1 MVVIRADANSK
12 IGMGH
17 VMRCLSV
24 ADALLKRGEEV
35 LFVTADDTPV
45 PLLTKKGIPYRVLH
59 TDYADM
65 EAELPELLAVLWEL
79 ALRAVSPEAALPQM
93 PSQRAESSEEALP
106 QRNAAILV
114 DSYYVTEKYLA
125 ALKKR
130 ITTIYMDDIYA
141 FSYPVDML
149 INYNIY
155 GEEMGYEKDAAFA
168 DTKLLLGTEYV
179 PLREEFSAGAGYV
192 QSRKKLSPGAENVMP
207 ETERLLQTA
216 GQGRMAADGG
226 ILITT
231 GGSDSFN
238 LAGQLLMEAMKYD
251 ALKEKEYH
259 VVSGS
264 LNPHIGEQQALAQ
277 KHENIHIHCNVTN
290 MAELMAESEVAL
302 SAGGSTLYEL
312 CAMGVPVI
320 AFSFAENQER
330 LVQTFVKRGIAQY
343 GGNYRTD
350 GNKMIQNTIAGLET
364 LLEDENLRTEYR
376 EKARTLVDGKGADR
390 IAEAI
395 QALR

>member
-65 EAELPELLAVLWEL
+65 EAELPELWEVLRE
-79 ALRAVSPEAALPQM
+79 LPQG
-93 PSQRAESSEEALP
+93 AESPDATLAQKNTS
-106 QRNAAILV
+106 ILV

-168 DTKLLLGTEYV
+168 DTKLLLGANYV

-192 QSRKKLSPGAENVMP
+192 QSRKALSLGAANVTP
-207 ETERLLQTA
+207 AEE
-216 GQGRMAADGG
+216 GG

-264 LNPHIGEQQALAQ
+264 LNPHIGELQALAQ

-312 CAMGVPVI
+312 CAVGVPVI

-376 EKARTLVDGKGADR
+376 KKARTLVDGKGAER

-395 QALR
+395 QALK

>member
-45 PLLTKKGIPYRVLH
+45 PLLTKKGIPCRVLH

-65 EAELPELLAVLWEL
+65 EAELPELWDVLNEL
-79 ALRAVSPEAALPQM
+79 SQGAESPEAALVQK
-93 PSQRAESSEEALP
+93 
-106 QRNAAILV
+106 NTTILV

-168 DTKLLLGTEYV
+168 DTKLLLGAEYV
-179 PLREEFSAGAGYV
+179 PLREEFWVGE
-192 QSRKKLSPGAENVMP
+192 QPG
-207 ETERLLQTA
+207 TA
-216 GQGRMAADGG
+216 AGG

-238 LAGQLLMEAMKYD
+238 LAGQLLTEAMKYD
-251 ALKEKEYH
+251 ALKTKEYH

-264 LNPHIGEQQALAQ
+264 LNPHIGEPQALAQ
-277 KHENIHIHCNVTN
+277 EHGNIHIHCNVTN
-290 MAELMAESEVAL
+290 MAELMAESKVAL

-312 CAMGVPVI
+312 CAMGVPTI
-320 AFSFAENQER
+320 AFSFAENQEH

-364 LLEDENLRTEYR
+364 LLEDENLRAEYR
-376 EKARTLVDGKGADR
+376 KKARTLVDGKGAGR

-395 QALR
+395 LSCR

>member
-65 EAELPELLAVLWEL
+65 EAELPELWEVLREL
-79 ALRAVSPEAALPQM
+79 PQGAESPDAALAQKNT
-93 PSQRAESSEEALP
+93 S
-106 QRNAAILV
+106 ILV

-168 DTKLLLGTEYV
+168 DTKLLLGANYV

-192 QSRKKLSPGAENVMP
+192 QSRKELSLGAANVTP
-207 ETERLLQTA
+207 AEDRLHQTA
-216 GQGRMAADGG
+216 EQGRTADGG

-264 LNPHIGEQQALAQ
+264 LNPHIGELQALAQ

-312 CAMGVPVI
+312 CAVGVPVI

-364 LLEDENLRTEYR
+364 LLEDKNLRSEYR
-376 EKARTLVDGKGADR
+376 KKARTLVDGKGAER
-390 IAEAI
+390 IAEALLSE
-395 QALR
+395 Q

>member
-45 PLLTKKGIPYRVLH
+45 PLLTKKGVPYRVLH

-65 EAELPELLAVLWEL
+65 EAELPELWEVLRE
-79 ALRAVSPEAALPQM
+79 LPQG
-93 PSQRAESSEEALP
+93 AESPDATLAQKNTS
-106 QRNAAILV
+106 ILV

-179 PLREEFSAGAGYV
+179 PLREEFSAGAGYA
-192 QSRKKLSPGAENVMP
+192 QSRKELSAETENVTP
-207 ETERLLQTA
+207 AEDRLHQTA
-216 GQGRMAADGG
+216 EQGRTADGG

-251 ALKEKEYH
+251 ALKEKKYH

-264 LNPHIGEQQALAQ
+264 LNPHIGELQALAQ

-376 EKARTLVDGKGADR
+376 KKARTLVDGKGAER
-390 IAEAI
+390 IAEALLSE
-395 QALR
+395 Q

>member
-65 EAELPELLAVLWEL
+65 EAELPKLWNALSELPQGPGV
-79 ALRAVSPEAALPQM
+79 PEAALPQKNT
-93 PSQRAESSEEALP
+93 S
-106 QRNAAILV
+106 ILV

-168 DTKLLLGTEYV
+168 DTKLLLGANYV
-179 PLREEFSAGAGYV
+179 PLREEFSAGAGYA
-192 QSRKKLSPGAENVMP
+192 QSRKELSAETENVTP
-207 ETERLLQTA
+207 AEDRLHQTA
-216 GQGRMAADGG
+216 EQGRTADGG

-264 LNPHIGEQQALAQ
+264 LNPHIGELQALAQ

-312 CAMGVPVI
+312 CAVGVPVI
-320 AFSFAENQER
+320 AFSFAKNQER

-350 GNKMIQNTIAGLET
+350 GNKMIQNTIAGLQK
-364 LLEDENLRTEYR
+364 LCGDEALKTEYR
-376 EKARTLVDGKGADR
+376 RKALQLVDGRGAER
-390 IAEAI
+390 IAEALLSE
-395 QALR
+395 Q

>member
-45 PLLTKKGIPYRVLH
+45 PLLTKKGVPYRVLH

-65 EAELPELLAVLWEL
+65 EAELPGLLCILQELT
-79 ALRAVSPEAALPQM
+79 
-93 PSQRAESSEEALP
+93 QRAELPEEVLSRMSS
-106 QRNAAILV
+106 QRKDIAILV

-168 DTKLLLGTEYV
+168 DTKLLLGANYV

-192 QSRKKLSPGAENVMP
+192 QSRKELSLGAANVTP
-207 ETERLLQTA
+207 AEE
-216 GQGRMAADGG
+216 GG

-264 LNPHIGEQQALAQ
+264 LNPHIGELQALAQ

-312 CAMGVPVI
+312 CAVGVPVI

-350 GNKMIQNTIAGLET
+350 GNKMIQNTIAGLQK
-364 LLEDENLRTEYR
+364 LCGDEALKTEYR
-376 EKARTLVDGKGADR
+376 RKALQLVDGRGAER
-390 IAEAI
+390 IAEALLSE
-395 QALR
+395 Q

>member
-45 PLLTKKGIPYRVLH
+45 PLLTKKGIPYCVLH

-65 EAELPELLAVLWEL
+65 EAELPELWEVLREL
-79 ALRAVSPEAALPQM
+79 PQGAESPDAALAQKNT
-93 PSQRAESSEEALP
+93 S
-106 QRNAAILV
+106 ILV

-179 PLREEFSAGAGYV
+179 PLREEFSAGAGYA
-192 QSRKKLSPGAENVMP
+192 QSRKELSAETENVTP
-207 ETERLLQTA
+207 AEDRLHQTA
-216 GQGRMAADGG
+216 EQGRTADGG

-264 LNPHIGEQQALAQ
+264 LNPHIGELQALAQ

-364 LLEDENLRTEYR
+364 LLEDKNLRSEYR
-376 EKARTLVDGKGADR
+376 KKARTLVDGKGAER
-390 IAEAI
+390 IAEALLSE
-395 QALR
+395 Q

>member
-24 ADALLKRGEEV
+24 VDALVKRGEEV

-45 PLLTKKGIPYRVLH
+45 PLLTKKGVPYRVLH

-65 EAELPELLAVLWEL
+65 EAELPELLAVLRDL
-79 ALRAVSPEAALPQM
+79 TLRAESPEMVLPQM
-93 PSQRAESSEEALP
+93 PSQRVESSEEALP
-106 QRNAAILV
+106 QRNTAILV

-192 QSRKKLSPGAENVMP
+192 QSRKVLSLGAANVTP
-207 ETERLLQTA
+207 
-216 GQGRMAADGG
+216 AADGG

-264 LNPHIGEQQALAQ
+264 LNPHIGELQALAQ

-376 EKARTLVDGKGADR
+376 KKARALVDGKGADR

-395 QALR
+395 QALK

>member
-65 EAELPELLAVLWEL
+65 EAELPRLLDTLREL
-79 ALRAVSPEAALPQM
+79 
-93 PSQRAESSEEALP
+93 SQRAESPEEALP
-106 QRNAAILV
+106 QRNNAILV

-155 GEEMGYEKDAAFA
+155 GEEMGYEKDTAFA

-179 PLREEFSAGAGYV
+179 PLREEFAVGE
-192 QSRKKLSPGAENVMP
+192 QQR
-207 ETERLLQTA
+207 T
-216 GQGRMAADGG
+216 AADGG
-226 ILITT
+226 ILIST

-238 LAGQLLMEAMKYD
+238 LAGQLLTEAMKYD

-264 LNPHIGEQQALAQ
+264 LNPHIGELQALAQ

-290 MAELMAESEVAL
+290 MAELMAESEIAL

-312 CAMGVPVI
+312 CAMGVPMI

-350 GNKMIQNTIAGLET
+350 GNKMIQNTIAGLEM
-364 LLEDENLRTEYR
+364 LLENENLRAEYR

-395 QALR
+395 LSCG

>member
-45 PLLTKKGIPYRVLH
+45 PLLTKKGIPCRVLH

-65 EAELPELLAVLWEL
+65 EAELPELWNALSEL
-79 ALRAVSPEAALPQM
+79 PQGPGAPEAALPQM

-168 DTKLLLGTEYV
+168 DTKLLLGANYV
-179 PLREEFSAGAGYV
+179 PLREEFAA
-192 QSRKKLSPGAENVMP
+192 AEQH
-207 ETERLLQTA
+207 RTA
-216 GQGRMAADGG
+216 ANCG

-251 ALKEKEYH
+251 ALKTKEYH

-264 LNPHIGEQQALAQ
+264 LNPHIGELQALAE

-364 LLEDENLRTEYR
+364 LLEDENLRAEYR
-376 EKARTLVDGKGADR
+376 KKARTLVDGKGADR

-395 QALR
+395 LSC

>member
-45 PLLTKKGIPYRVLH
+45 PLLTKKGVPYRVLH

-65 EAELPELLAVLWEL
+65 EAELPELLAVLREL
-79 ALRAVSPEAALPQM
+79 TLRAESPEMVLPQM
-93 PSQRAESSEEALP
+93 PSQRVESSEEALP
-106 QRNAAILV
+106 QRNTAILV

-179 PLREEFSAGAGYV
+179 PLREEFAAGAGYA
-192 QSRKKLSPGAENVMP
+192 QSRKELSAETENVTSA
-207 ETERLLQTA
+207 E
-216 GQGRMAADGG
+216 DGG

-264 LNPHIGEQQALAQ
+264 LNPHIGELQALAQ

-312 CAMGVPVI
+312 CAVGVPVI

-376 EKARTLVDGKGADR
+376 KKARTLVDGKGAER

-395 QALR
+395 QALK

>member
-1 MVVIRADANSK
+1 MERYRSACGFGKNGDFMIVIRADANSK

-45 PLLTKKGIPYRVLH
+45 PLLNRKDIPYRILH

-65 EAELPELLAVLWEL
+65 EAELPGLIGILQEL
-79 ALRAVSPEAALPQM
+79 A
-93 PSQRAESSEEALP
+93 QRAELPEEVSSRMSS
-106 QRNAAILV
+106 QRKDIAILV

-125 ALKKR
+125 TLKKR

-168 DTKLLLGTEYV
+168 DTKLLLGTKYV
-179 PLREEFSAGAGYV
+179 PLRAEFSQAAGHESLKDA
-192 QSRKKLSPGAENVMP
+192 SR
-207 ETERLLQTA
+207 TT
-216 GQGRMAADGG
+216 GQAADGG

-238 LAGQLLMEAMKYD
+238 LAGQLLQEAMKYD
-251 ALKEKEYH
+251 ALKAKEYH

-264 LNPHIGEQQALAQ
+264 LNPHIGELQALAQ
-277 KHENIHIHCNVTN
+277 KHENIHIHCNVTH
-290 MAELMAESEVAL
+290 MAELMARSEIAL

-312 CAMGVPVI
+312 SAMGVPTI

-330 LVQTFVKRGIAQY
+330 LVQTFAGRGIVQY
-343 GGNYRTD
+343 GGNYRTE
-350 GNKMIQNTIAGLET
+350 GSGMVQQTIAGLQKLCGDET
-364 LLEDENLRTEYR
+364 LRAEYR
-376 EKARTLVDGKGADR
+376 RKALHLVDGRGAER
-390 IAEAI
+390 IAEALLSE
-395 QALR
+395 Q

>member
-45 PLLTKKGIPYRVLH
+45 PLLTKKGVPYRVLH

-65 EAELPELLAVLWEL
+65 EAELPELLAVLREL
-79 ALRAVSPEAALPQM
+79 ALRAVSPEMVLPQM
-93 PSQRAESSEEALP
+93 PSQRGESSEEALP
-106 QRNAAILV
+106 QRNTAILV

-179 PLREEFSAGAGYV
+179 PLREEFSVGAGYV
-192 QSRKKLSPGAENVMP
+192 QSRKKLSEGAGNVAP
-207 ETERLLQTA
+207 
-216 GQGRMAADGG
+216 AADGD

-264 LNPHIGEQQALAQ
+264 LNPHIGELQALAK

-364 LLEDENLRTEYR
+364 LLEDENLRAEYR
-376 EKARTLVDGKGADR
+376 KKARTLVDGKGADR
-390 IAEAI
+390 IAEVI
-395 QALR
+395 LSC

>member
-45 PLLTKKGIPYRVLH
+45 PLLTKKGVPYRVLH

-65 EAELPELLAVLWEL
+65 EAELPELWEVLRE
-79 ALRAVSPEAALPQM
+79 LPQG
-93 PSQRAESSEEALP
+93 AESPDATLAQKNTS
-106 QRNAAILV
+106 ILV

-179 PLREEFSAGAGYV
+179 PLREEFSAGAGYA
-192 QSRKKLSPGAENVMP
+192 QSRKELSAETENVTP
-207 ETERLLQTA
+207 AEDRLHQTA
-216 GQGRMAADGG
+216 EQGRTADGG

-264 LNPHIGEQQALAQ
+264 LNPHIGELQALAE

-395 QALR
+395 QALK

>member
-24 ADALLKRGEEV
+24 ADALVKRGEEV

-65 EAELPELLAVLWEL
+65 EAELPELWNALSEL
-79 ALRAVSPEAALPQM
+79 PQGPGVPEAAL
-93 PSQRAESSEEALP
+93 L
-106 QRNAAILV
+106 QRNTSILV

-125 ALKKR
+125 ALKSR

-192 QSRKKLSPGAENVMP
+192 QSRKVLSLGAANVTP
-207 ETERLLQTA
+207 
-216 GQGRMAADGG
+216 AADGG

-264 LNPHIGEQQALAQ
+264 LNPHIGELQALAQ

-376 EKARTLVDGKGADR
+376 KKARTLVDGKGAGR

-395 QALR
+395 LSC

>member
-65 EAELPELLAVLWEL
+65 EAELPELWEVLRE
-79 ALRAVSPEAALPQM
+79 LPQG
-93 PSQRAESSEEALP
+93 AESPDATLAQKNTS
-106 QRNAAILV
+106 ILV

-179 PLREEFSAGAGYV
+179 PLREEFSAGAGYA
-192 QSRKKLSPGAENVMP
+192 QSRKELSAETENVTP
-207 ETERLLQTA
+207 AEDRLHQTA
-216 GQGRMAADGG
+216 EQGRTADGG

-264 LNPHIGEQQALAQ
+264 LNPHIGELQALAQ

-312 CAMGVPVI
+312 CAVGVPVI

-364 LLEDENLRTEYR
+364 LLEDKNLRSEYR
-376 EKARTLVDGKGADR
+376 KKARTLVDGKGADR

-395 QALR
+395 ISGR

>member
-65 EAELPELLAVLWEL
+65 EAELPKLWNALSELPQGPGV
-79 ALRAVSPEAALPQM
+79 PEAALPQKNT
-93 PSQRAESSEEALP
+93 S
-106 QRNAAILV
+106 ILV

-179 PLREEFSAGAGYV
+179 PLREEFSAGAGYA
-192 QSRKKLSPGAENVMP
+192 QSRKELSAETENVTP
-207 ETERLLQTA
+207 AEDRLHQTA
-216 GQGRMAADGG
+216 EQGRTADGG

-238 LAGQLLMEAMKYD
+238 LAGQLLMETMKYD
-251 ALKEKEYH
+251 ALKEKKYH

-264 LNPHIGEQQALAQ
+264 LNPHIGELQALAQ

-350 GNKMIQNTIAGLET
+350 GNKMIQNTIAGLEK
-364 LLEDENLRTEYR
+364 LCGDEALKTEYR
-376 EKARTLVDGKGADR
+376 RKALQLVDGRGAER
-390 IAEAI
+390 IAEALLSE
-395 QALR
+395 Q

>member
-45 PLLTKKGIPYRVLH
+45 PLLTKKGIPYCVLH

-65 EAELPELLAVLWEL
+65 EAELPELWEVLREL
-79 ALRAVSPEAALPQM
+79 PQGAESPDAALAQKNT
-93 PSQRAESSEEALP
+93 S
-106 QRNAAILV
+106 ILV

-179 PLREEFSAGAGYV
+179 PLREEFSAGAGYA
-192 QSRKKLSPGAENVMP
+192 QSRKELSAETENVTP
-207 ETERLLQTA
+207 AEDRLHQTA
-216 GQGRMAADGG
+216 EQGRTADGG

-264 LNPHIGEQQALAQ
+264 LNPHIGELQALAQ

-312 CAMGVPVI
+312 CAVGVPVI

-364 LLEDENLRTEYR
+364 LLEDKNLRTEYR
-376 EKARTLVDGKGADR
+376 KKARTLVDGKGADR

-395 QALR
+395 ISGR

>member
-45 PLLTKKGIPYRVLH
+45 PLLTKKGVPYRVLH

-65 EAELPELLAVLWEL
+65 EAELPKLWNALSELPQGPGV
-79 ALRAVSPEAALPQM
+79 PEAALPQ
-93 PSQRAESSEEALP
+93 
-106 QRNAAILV
+106 RNTFILV

-155 GEEMGYEKDAAFA
+155 GEEMGYEKDVAFA

-179 PLREEFSAGAGYV
+179 PLREEFAAGAGYA
-192 QSRKKLSPGAENVMP
+192 QSRKELSAETENVTP
-207 ETERLLQTA
+207 AEDWLHQTA
-216 GQGRMAADGG
+216 EQGRTADGG

-264 LNPHIGEQQALAQ
+264 LNLNIGELQALAQ

-290 MAELMAESEVAL
+290 MAELMEESEIAL

-376 EKARTLVDGKGADR
+376 KKARTLVDGKGADR

-395 QALR
+395 QALK

>member
-45 PLLTKKGIPYRVLH
+45 PLLTKKGIPCRVLH

-65 EAELPELLAVLWEL
+65 EAELPKLWEVL
-79 ALRAVSPEAALPQM
+79 RELQEEALSRMPSQRTESPEAALAQKNT
-93 PSQRAESSEEALP
+93 S
-106 QRNAAILV
+106 ILV
-114 DSYYVTEKYLA
+114 DSYYVTEKYLE

-168 DTKLLLGTEYV
+168 DTKFLLGTKYV
-179 PLREEFSAGAGYV
+179 PLREEFSA
-192 QSRKKLSPGAENVMP
+192 AE
-207 ETERLLQTA
+207 Q
-216 GQGRMAADGG
+216 QGTAADGG

-238 LAGQLLMEAMKYD
+238 LAGQLLTEAMKYD
-251 ALKEKEYH
+251 ALKTKEYH

-264 LNPHIGEQQALAQ
+264 LNPHIGELQALAQ
-277 KHENIHIHCNVTN
+277 EHGNIHIHCNATN
-290 MAELMAESEVAL
+290 MAELMAESKVAL

-350 GNKMIQNTIAGLET
+350 GNKMIRNTIAGLEM
-364 LLEDENLRTEYR
+364 LLEDENLRAEYR
-376 EKARTLVDGKGADR
+376 KKACTLVDGKGAGR

-395 QALR
+395 LSCR

>member
-65 EAELPELLAVLWEL
+65 EAELPKLWNALSELPQGPGV
-79 ALRAVSPEAALPQM
+79 PEAALPQ
-93 PSQRAESSEEALP
+93 
-106 QRNAAILV
+106 RNTFILV

-155 GEEMGYEKDAAFA
+155 EEEMGYEKDAAFA
-168 DTKLLLGTEYV
+168 DTKLLLGANYV
-179 PLREEFSAGAGYV
+179 PLREEFSAGE
-192 QSRKKLSPGAENVMP
+192 QQR
-207 ETERLLQTA
+207 T
-216 GQGRMAADGG
+216 AADGG

-264 LNPHIGEQQALAQ
+264 LNPHSGELQVLAE

-290 MAELMAESEVAL
+290 MAELMAESKVAL

-343 GGNYRTD
+343 GGSYRTD

-364 LLEDENLRTEYR
+364 LLEDENLRAEYR
-376 EKARTLVDGKGADR
+376 KKARTLVDGKGADR

-395 QALR
+395 LSC

>member
-45 PLLTKKGIPYRVLH
+45 PLLTKKGVPYRVLH

-65 EAELPELLAVLWEL
+65 EAELPELWEVLRE
-79 ALRAVSPEAALPQM
+79 LPQG
-93 PSQRAESSEEALP
+93 AESPDATLAQKNTS
-106 QRNAAILV
+106 ILV

-192 QSRKKLSPGAENVMP
+192 QSRKALSLGAANVTP
-207 ETERLLQTA
+207 AEE
-216 GQGRMAADGG
+216 GG

-264 LNPHIGEQQALAQ
+264 LNPHIGELQALAQ

-290 MAELMAESEVAL
+290 MAELMAEREVAL

-312 CAMGVPVI
+312 CAVGVPVI

-364 LLEDENLRTEYR
+364 LLEDKNLRSEYR
-376 EKARTLVDGKGADR
+376 KKARTLVDGKGAER

-395 QALR
+395 ISGR

>member
-24 ADALLKRGEEV
+24 ADALVKRGEEV

-65 EAELPELLAVLWEL
+65 EAELPELLAVLREL
-79 ALRAVSPEAALPQM
+79 TLRAESPEMVLPQM
-93 PSQRAESSEEALP
+93 PSQRVESSEEALA
-106 QRNAAILV
+106 QKNTSILV

-130 ITTIYMDDIYA
+130 ITTIYMDDVYA

-192 QSRKKLSPGAENVMP
+192 QSQKVLSLGAANVTP
-207 ETERLLQTA
+207 
-216 GQGRMAADGG
+216 AADGG

-238 LAGQLLMEAMKYD
+238 LAGQLLTEAMKYD

-264 LNPHIGEQQALAQ
+264 LNPHIGELQALAE

-290 MAELMAESEVAL
+290 MAELMAENEVAL
-302 SAGGSTLYEL
+302 SAGGSTLYEF

-364 LLEDENLRTEYR
+364 LLEDENLRAEYR
-376 EKARTLVDGKGADR
+376 KKARTLVDGKGADR
-390 IAEAI
+390 IAEVI
-395 QALR
+395 LSC

>member
-24 ADALLKRGEEV
+24 ADALVKRGEEV

-65 EAELPELLAVLWEL
+65 EAELPELWNALSEL
-79 ALRAVSPEAALPQM
+79 PQGPGVPEAALPQ
-93 PSQRAESSEEALP
+93 
-106 QRNAAILV
+106 RNTFILV

-192 QSRKKLSPGAENVMP
+192 QSRKVLSLGAANVTP
-207 ETERLLQTA
+207 
-216 GQGRMAADGG
+216 AADGG

-264 LNPHIGEQQALAQ
+264 LNPHIGELQALAE

-343 GGNYRTD
+343 GGNYRKD
-350 GNKMIQNTIAGLET
+350 GNKMIQNTIAGLEM
-364 LLEDENLRTEYR
+364 LLEDENLRAEYR
-376 EKARTLVDGKGADR
+376 KKARTLVDGKGADR

-395 QALR
+395 LSC

>member
-24 ADALLKRGEEV
+24 ADALVKRREEV

-65 EAELPELLAVLWEL
+65 EAELPELWNALSEL
-79 ALRAVSPEAALPQM
+79 PQGPGAPEAALPQM

-168 DTKLLLGTEYV
+168 DMKLLLGTEYV

-192 QSRKKLSPGAENVMP
+192 QSRKVLSLGAANVTP
-207 ETERLLQTA
+207 
-216 GQGRMAADGG
+216 AADGG

-264 LNPHIGEQQALAQ
+264 LNPNIGELQALAQ

-376 EKARTLVDGKGADR
+376 KKARTLVDGKGAGR

-395 QALR
+395 LSC

>member
-24 ADALLKRGEEV
+24 ADALVKRGEEV

-65 EAELPELLAVLWEL
+65 EAELPKLWNALSELPQGPGV
-79 ALRAVSPEAALPQM
+79 PEAALPQ
-93 PSQRAESSEEALP
+93 
-106 QRNAAILV
+106 RNTFILV

-168 DTKLLLGTEYV
+168 DTKLLLGANYV
-179 PLREEFSAGAGYV
+179 PLREEFLAGE
-192 QSRKKLSPGAENVMP
+192 QQR
-207 ETERLLQTA
+207 T
-216 GQGRMAADGG
+216 AADGG

-264 LNPHIGEQQALAQ
+264 LNLHIGELQALAQ

-290 MAELMAESEVAL
+290 MAELMAESEIAL

-376 EKARTLVDGKGADR
+376 KKARALVDGKGADR

-395 QALR
+395 ISGR

>member
-45 PLLTKKGIPYRVLH
+45 PLLTKKGIPCRILH

-65 EAELPELLAVLWEL
+65 EAELPKLWEV
-79 ALRAVSPEAALPQM
+79 LREDIS
-93 PSQRAESSEEALP
+93 
-106 QRNAAILV
+106 ILV

-130 ITTIYMDDIYA
+130 TTTIYMDDIYA

-155 GEEMGYEKDAAFA
+155 GEEMGYEKDTAFA

-179 PLREEFSAGAGYV
+179 PLREEFSAGA
-192 QSRKKLSPGAENVMP
+192 ENVTS
-207 ETERLLQTA
+207 TEDRLLQTA
-216 GQGRMAADGG
+216 EQPGTAADGG

-238 LAGQLLMEAMKYD
+238 LAGQLLTEAMKYD
-251 ALKEKEYH
+251 ALKTKEYH

-264 LNPHIGEQQALAQ
+264 LNPHIGELQALAQ
-277 KHENIHIHCNVTN
+277 EHGNIHIHCNVTN
-290 MAELMAESEVAL
+290 MAELMAESKVAL

-312 CAMGVPVI
+312 CAMGVPAIV
-320 AFSFAENQER
+320 FSFAENQEH

-350 GNKMIQNTIAGLET
+350 GNKMIQNTIAGLEM
-364 LLEDENLRTEYR
+364 LLEDENLRAEYR
-376 EKARTLVDGKGADR
+376 KKARTLVDGKGADR

>member
-45 PLLTKKGIPYRVLH
+45 PLLTKKGIPYCVLH

-65 EAELPELLAVLWEL
+65 EAELPKLWNALSELPQGPGV
-79 ALRAVSPEAALPQM
+79 PEAALPQ
-93 PSQRAESSEEALP
+93 
-106 QRNAAILV
+106 RNIFILV

-168 DTKLLLGTEYV
+168 DTKLLLGTNYV

-192 QSRKKLSPGAENVMP
+192 QSRKELSLGAANVTP
-207 ETERLLQTA
+207 AEE
-216 GQGRMAADGG
+216 GG

-231 GGSDSFN
+231 GGSDGFN

-264 LNPHIGEQQALAQ
+264 LNPHIGELQALAQ

-350 GNKMIQNTIAGLET
+350 GNKMIQNTIAGLKV
-364 LLEDENLRTEYR
+364 LLEEENLRAEYR
-376 EKARTLVDGKGADR
+376 AKARTLVDGKGADR

-395 QALR
+395 QALK

>member
-65 EAELPELLAVLWEL
+65 EAELPKLWNALSELPQGPGV
-79 ALRAVSPEAALPQM
+79 PEAALPQ
-93 PSQRAESSEEALP
+93 
-106 QRNAAILV
+106 RNTFILV

-168 DTKLLLGTEYV
+168 DTKLLLGANYV
-179 PLREEFSAGAGYV
+179 PLREEFLAGE
-192 QSRKKLSPGAENVMP
+192 QQR
-207 ETERLLQTA
+207 TA
-216 GQGRMAADGG
+216 ANCG

-264 LNPHIGEQQALAQ
+264 LNLHIGELQALAQ

-290 MAELMAESEVAL
+290 MAELMAESEIAL

-376 EKARTLVDGKGADR
+376 KKARALVDGKGADR

-395 QALR
+395 ISGR

>member
-59 TDYADM
+59 TNYADM
-65 EAELPELLAVLWEL
+65 EAELPELLCILQEL
-79 ALRAVSPEAALPQM
+79 T
-93 PSQRAESSEEALP
+93 QRAELPEEVLSRMSS
-106 QRNAAILV
+106 QRKDIAILV

-168 DTKLLLGTEYV
+168 DTKLLLGANYV

-192 QSRKKLSPGAENVMP
+192 QSRKELSLGAANVTP
-207 ETERLLQTA
+207 AEE
-216 GQGRMAADGG
+216 GG

-264 LNPHIGEQQALAQ
+264 LNPHIGELQALAQ

-350 GNKMIQNTIAGLET
+350 GNKMIQNTIAGLEK
-364 LLEDENLRTEYR
+364 LCGDEALKTEYR
-376 EKARTLVDGKGADR
+376 RKALQLVDGRGAER
-390 IAEAI
+390 IAEALLSE
-395 QALR
+395 Q

>member
-65 EAELPELLAVLWEL
+65 EAELPELWEVLRE
-79 ALRAVSPEAALPQM
+79 LPQG
-93 PSQRAESSEEALP
+93 AESPDATLAQKNTS
-106 QRNAAILV
+106 ILV

-168 DTKLLLGTEYV
+168 DTKLLLGANYV

-192 QSRKKLSPGAENVMP
+192 QSREALSLGAANVTP
-207 ETERLLQTA
+207 AEE
-216 GQGRMAADGG
+216 GG

-251 ALKEKEYH
+251 ALKTKEYH

-264 LNPHIGEQQALAQ
+264 LNPHIGELQALAQ

-290 MAELMAESEVAL
+290 MAELMAESKVAL

-364 LLEDENLRTEYR
+364 LLEDKNLRSEYR
-376 EKARTLVDGKGADR
+376 KKARTLVDGKGAER
-390 IAEAI
+390 IAEALLSE
-395 QALR
+395 Q

>member
-24 ADALLKRGEEV
+24 ADALVKRGEEV

-65 EAELPELLAVLWEL
+65 EAELPELLAVLREL
-79 ALRAVSPEAALPQM
+79 TL
-93 PSQRAESSEEALP
+93 RAESPDAALA
-106 QRNAAILV
+106 QKNTSILV

-179 PLREEFSAGAGYV
+179 PLREEFSA
-192 QSRKKLSPGAENVMP
+192 AEQQ
-207 ETERLLQTA
+207 RTA
-216 GQGRMAADGG
+216 ANCG

-264 LNPHIGEQQALAQ
+264 LNPHIGELQALAE

-290 MAELMAESEVAL
+290 MAELMAENEVAL
-302 SAGGSTLYEL
+302 SAGGSTLYEF

-364 LLEDENLRTEYR
+364 LLENENLRAEYR
-376 EKARTLVDGKGADR
+376 KKARTLVDGKGADR

-395 QALR
+395 QALK

>member
-24 ADALLKRGEEV
+24 ADALVKRREEV

-65 EAELPELLAVLWEL
+65 EAELPELWEVLRE
-79 ALRAVSPEAALPQM
+79 LPQG
-93 PSQRAESSEEALP
+93 AESPEEALP
-106 QRNAAILV
+106 QRNTFILV

-192 QSRKKLSPGAENVMP
+192 QSRKVLSLGAANVP
-207 ETERLLQTA
+207 P
-216 GQGRMAADGG
+216 AADGG

-264 LNPHIGEQQALAQ
+264 LNPHIGELQALAQ

-376 EKARTLVDGKGADR
+376 EKARTLVDGKGAGR

-395 QALR
+395 LSC

>member
-45 PLLTKKGIPYRVLH
+45 PLLTKKGIPYCVLH

-65 EAELPELLAVLWEL
+65 EAELPELLCILQEL
-79 ALRAVSPEAALPQM
+79 T
-93 PSQRAESSEEALP
+93 QRAELPEEVLSRMSS
-106 QRNAAILV
+106 QRKDIAILV

-192 QSRKKLSPGAENVMP
+192 QSRKELSLGAANVTP
-207 ETERLLQTA
+207 AEE
-216 GQGRMAADGG
+216 GG

-264 LNPHIGEQQALAQ
+264 LNPHIGELQALAQ

-312 CAMGVPVI
+312 CAVGVPVI

-364 LLEDENLRTEYR
+364 LLEDKNLRTEYR
-376 EKARTLVDGKGADR
+376 KKARTLVDGKGAER
-390 IAEAI
+390 IAEALLSE
-395 QALR
+395 Q

>member
-24 ADALLKRGEEV
+24 VDALVKRGEEV
-35 LFVTADDTPV
+35 LFVTAADTPV
-45 PLLTKKGIPYRVLH
+45 PLLTKKGVPYRVLH

-65 EAELPELLAVLWEL
+65 EAELPELLAVLREL
-79 ALRAVSPEAALPQM
+79 TLRAESPEMVLPQM
-93 PSQRAESSEEALP
+93 PSQRVESSEEALP
-106 QRNAAILV
+106 QRNTAILV

-192 QSRKKLSPGAENVMP
+192 QSRKVLSLGAANVTP
-207 ETERLLQTA
+207 
-216 GQGRMAADGG
+216 AADGG

-264 LNPHIGEQQALAQ
+264 LNLHIGELQALAQ

-290 MAELMAESEVAL
+290 MAELMAESEIAL

-376 EKARTLVDGKGADR
+376 KKARTLVDGKGADR

-395 QALR
+395 QALK

>member
-24 ADALLKRGEEV
+24 ADALIKRGEEV

-45 PLLTKKGIPYRVLH
+45 PLLIKKGVPYRVLH

-65 EAELPELLAVLWEL
+65 EAELPGLLCILQELT
-79 ALRAVSPEAALPQM
+79 
-93 PSQRAESSEEALP
+93 QRAELPEEVLSRMSS
-106 QRNAAILV
+106 QRKDIAILV

-168 DTKLLLGTEYV
+168 DTKLLLGANYV

-192 QSRKKLSPGAENVMP
+192 QSRKELSLGAANVTP
-207 ETERLLQTA
+207 AEE
-216 GQGRMAADGG
+216 GG

-264 LNPHIGEQQALAQ
+264 LNPHIGELQALAK

-395 QALR
+395 QALK

>member
-65 EAELPELLAVLWEL
+65 EAELPKLWNALSELPQGPGV
-79 ALRAVSPEAALPQM
+79 PEAALPQ
-93 PSQRAESSEEALP
+93 
-106 QRNAAILV
+106 RNTFILV

-168 DTKLLLGTEYV
+168 DTKLLLGANYV

-192 QSRKKLSPGAENVMP
+192 QSRKELSAETENVTP
-207 ETERLLQTA
+207 AEDRLHQTA
-216 GQGRMAADGG
+216 EQGRTADGG

-264 LNPHIGEQQALAQ
+264 LNPHIGELQALAQ

-312 CAMGVPVI
+312 CAVGVPVI

-364 LLEDENLRTEYR
+364 LLEDKNLRSEYR
-376 EKARTLVDGKGADR
+376 KKARTLVDGKGAER

-395 QALR
+395 ISGR

>member
-65 EAELPELLAVLWEL
+65 EAELPELWEVLREL
-79 ALRAVSPEAALPQM
+79 PQGAESPDAALAQKNT
-93 PSQRAESSEEALP
+93 S
-106 QRNAAILV
+106 ILV

-179 PLREEFSAGAGYV
+179 PLREEFSAGAGYA
-192 QSRKKLSPGAENVMP
+192 QSRKELSAETENVTP
-207 ETERLLQTA
+207 AEDRLHQTA
-216 GQGRMAADGG
+216 EQGRTADGG

-264 LNPHIGEQQALAQ
+264 LNPHIGELQALAQ

-312 CAMGVPVI
+312 CAVGVPVI

-364 LLEDENLRTEYR
+364 LLEDKNLRTEYR
-376 EKARTLVDGKGADR
+376 KKARTLVDGKGAER

-395 QALR
+395 ISGR

>member
-24 ADALLKRGEEV
+24 ADALVKRREEV

-65 EAELPELLAVLWEL
+65 EAELPELLAVLREPT
-79 ALRAVSPEAALPQM
+79 LRAESPEAAL
-93 PSQRAESSEEALP
+93 L
-106 QRNAAILV
+106 QRNTSILV

-192 QSRKKLSPGAENVMP
+192 QSRKVLSLGAANVTP
-207 ETERLLQTA
+207 
-216 GQGRMAADGG
+216 AADGG

-264 LNPHIGEQQALAQ
+264 LNPHIGELQALAQ

-376 EKARTLVDGKGADR
+376 KKARTLVDGKGAGR

-395 QALR
+395 LSC

>member
-65 EAELPELLAVLWEL
+65 EAELPELWEVLRE
-79 ALRAVSPEAALPQM
+79 LPQG
-93 PSQRAESSEEALP
+93 AESPDATLP
-106 QRNAAILV
+106 QKNTSILV

-168 DTKLLLGTEYV
+168 DTKLLLGANYV
-179 PLREEFSAGAGYV
+179 PLREEFSAGAGYG
-192 QSRKKLSPGAENVMP
+192 QSRKELSAETENVTP
-207 ETERLLQTA
+207 AEDRLHQTA
-216 GQGRMAADGG
+216 EQGRTADGG

-264 LNPHIGEQQALAQ
+264 LNPHIGELQALAQ

-312 CAMGVPVI
+312 CAVGVPVI

-364 LLEDENLRTEYR
+364 LLEDKNLRSEYR
-376 EKARTLVDGKGADR
+376 KKARTLVDGKGAER
-390 IAEAI
+390 IAEALLSE
-395 QALR
+395 Q